1 MIQCIYHIDGRMEC
15 ANTLCALTQ
24 PTDTSGSRAKAIIAS
39 TNALVGFPGRF
50 ALIPVKRDASERK
63 TMSQQTATKESDERT
78 RVTHVHIIEVLTN
91 LRTEWELAASGKSL
105 LAHKGSVGLILFDI
119 VTHLNL
125 TIDEQQSLMGTQLFS
140 EISDFVTKID

>member
-1 MIQCIYHIDGRMEC
+1 
-15 ANTLCALTQ
+15 
-24 PTDTSGSRAKAIIAS
+24 
-39 TNALVGFPGRF
+39 
-50 ALIPVKRDASERK
+50 
-63 TMSQQTATKESDERT
+63 MSQQTATKESDQRT
-78 RVTHVHIIEVLTN
+78 RLTHVHIIEVLTN

-125 TIDEQQSLMGTQLFS
+125 PIDEQQSLIGTQLFS